1 MSALTKFITRAPETI
16 FPEGRFQEIRATAPN
31 QGIYNI
37 EATRDLVKN
46 QPAIFSPF
54 APAAAATMSIPYD
67 MTQGIMRARD
77 KFFDANPTSFGIT
90 DDTEVP
96 IGPSLSDVAAAI
108 DAENP
113 ISSAIERTK
122 GATLGL
128 ADRLV
133 RAPEFL
139 SNLIFSPLGADS
151 DIVPTKPKDDLMN
164 YDEFYDMPE
173 EKKREGIL
181 SKFNPM
187 KALGF
192 LANIAT
198 GGSLSNALTTTGL
211 GTLFSKIAEAGRNT
225 PNYQYRTPGYEGRLI
240 ASDFYDP
247 KTGLNRFDRAKTL
260 FGQSRTMKDFL
271 DALKEQRDRRAAN
284 RAAVQRAIQNQQDAG
299 GSVQSSDDYSGV
311 GDQGATGANFSGD
324 FATDSASYD
333 L

>member
-1 MSALTKFITRAPETI
+1 
-16 FPEGRFQEIRATAPN
+16 
-31 QGIYNI
+31 
-37 EATRDLVKN
+37 
-46 QPAIFSPF
+46 
-54 APAAAATMSIPYD
+54 
-67 MTQGIMRARD
+67 
-77 KFFDANPTSFGIT
+77 
-90 DDTEVP
+90 
-96 IGPSLSDVAAAI
+96 LSDVAAAI

-299 GSVQSSDDYSGV
+299 GSVQSSDSYSGV
-311 GDQGATGANFSGD
+311 GDVGATGANFSGD

>member
-1 MSALTKFITRAPETI
+1 
-16 FPEGRFQEIRATAPN
+16 
-31 QGIYNI
+31 
-37 EATRDLVKN
+37 
-46 QPAIFSPF
+46 
-54 APAAAATMSIPYD
+54 
-67 MTQGIMRARD
+67 
-77 KFFDANPTSFGIT
+77 
-90 DDTEVP
+90 
-96 IGPSLSDVAAAI
+96 
-108 DAENP
+108 
-113 ISSAIERTK
+113 
-122 GATLGL
+122 
-128 ADRLV
+128 
-133 RAPEFL
+133 
-139 SNLIFSPLGADS
+139 
-151 DIVPTKPKDDLMN
+151 MN

-299 GSVQSSDDYSGV
+299 GSVQSSDSDSGV
-311 GDQGATGANFSGD
+311 GDVGATGANFSGD

>member
-1 MSALTKFITRAPETI
+1 MSAFTKFITRAPETI

-151 DIVPTKPKDDLMN
+151 DIVPTKPEDDLMN

-299 GSVQSSDDYSGV
+299 GSVQSSDSYSGV
-311 GDQGATGANFSGD
+311 GDVGATGANFSGD

>member
-1 MSALTKFITRAPETI
+1 MSAFTKFITRAPETI

-299 GSVQSSDDYSGV
+299 GSVQSSDSYSGV
-311 GDQGATGANFSGD
+311 GDVGATGANFSGD

>member
-1 MSALTKFITRAPETI
+1 MSAFTKFITRAPETI

-151 DIVPTKPKDDLMN
+151 DIVPTKPEDDLMN

-299 GSVQSSDDYSGV
+299 GSVQSSDAYSGV
-311 GDQGATGANFSGD
+311 GDVGATGANFSGD

>member
-1 MSALTKFITRAPETI
+1 M
-16 FPEGRFQEIRATAPN
+16 
-31 QGIYNI
+31 
-37 EATRDLVKN
+37 VKN
-46 QPAIFSPF
+46 QPAIFAPF

-67 MTQGIMRARD
+67 VTQGIMRARD

-151 DIVPTKPKDDLMN
+151 DIVPTKPEDDLMN

-299 GSVQSSDDYSGV
+299 GSVQSSDSYSGV
-311 GDQGATGANFSGD
+311 GDVGATGANFSGD